1 MISALVAVVVSQV
14 VTPVAPATSVE
25 FAGAWPTV
33 VQWKDGAVER
43 SVHLDESLVAE
54 RDGDEHT
61 GAALRS
67 AGAMVSLKKGRM
79 RLWRVERASVVL
91 QSEPKLLPVYR
102 DEGSTKMRV
111 PIGGVLVVPGKGVAP
126 SKLSADV
133 KGTVVANGV
142 VRVPCAPTK
151 VFELARSLS
160 SVAGVSWA
168 QPDWWLGAQPK

>member
-1 MISALVAVVVSQV
+1 MISALLAVVVSQV
-14 VTPVAPATSVE
+14 VAPGAAPRPVE

-33 VQWKDGAVER
+33 VQWKDGAIER
-43 SVHLDESLVAE
+43 TVHLDESLVAE

-67 AGAMVSLKKGRM
+67 AGAMVSLSKGRM

-91 QSEPKLLPVYR
+91 HSEPKLLPVYR

-111 PIGGVLVVPGKGVAP
+111 PIGGVLVVPAKGVAP
-126 SKLSADV
+126 AKVSAEV
-133 KGTVVANGV
+133 GGAVVANGV
-142 VRVPCAPTK
+142 VRVPCEPTK

-160 SVAGVSWA
+160 GVTGVAWV
-168 QPDWWLGAQPK
+168 QPDWWLGAQAK

>member
-1 MISALVAVVVSQV
+1 MISALLAVVVSQV
-14 VTPVAPATSVE
+14 VAPGAAPKPVE

-33 VQWKDGAVER
+33 VPWKDGAVER
-43 SVHLDESLVAE
+43 TVHLDESLVAE

-67 AGAMVSLKKGRM
+67 AGAMVSLSKGRM

-91 QSEPKLLPVYR
+91 QADPKLLPVYR

-111 PIGGVLVVPGKGVAP
+111 PIGGVLVVPTKGVAAA
-126 SKLSADV
+126 KLSAEV
-133 KGTVVANGV
+133 GGSVVANGV
-142 VRVPCAPTK
+142 VRVQCAPTK

-160 SVAGVSWA
+160 TFAGVSWV